1 MFERRVGQKRQNGNK
16 KGKLLVYWVYQMEM
30 QLNLYFIL
38 PVRVFCY
45 DQSCY
50 NAENKECDEKNL
62 HYDVLLLLG

>member
-1 MFERRVGQKRQNGNK
+1 
-16 KGKLLVYWVYQMEM
+16 MEM

-38 PVRVFCY
+38 PVGVFCY

-62 HYDVLLLLG
+62 HHDVLLLLGW